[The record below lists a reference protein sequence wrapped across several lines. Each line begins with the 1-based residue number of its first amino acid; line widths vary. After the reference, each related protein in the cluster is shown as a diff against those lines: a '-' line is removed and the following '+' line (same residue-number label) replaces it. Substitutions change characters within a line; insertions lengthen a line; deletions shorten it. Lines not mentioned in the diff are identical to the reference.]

1 MRQAPHP
8 VWEGEAGT
16 VRQAPFLAGR
26 AKQGEGCGKSG
37 RPPPWQGGCGR
48 EGAANQAGPHPGR
61 KSEAGRVR
69 QGGRSRGGAANEAS
83 PPQRLDTAVYRYTP
97 DLTVHTKRSDKIKLT
112 KQMSALPRLPDRPKR
127 KQAGSSQSSDEASS
141 SQYTS
146 ASPADLLRSKMATLA
161 ANPAIT
167 NLLQNPAVLQ
177 DAIATD
183 PGLASLIASN
193 PGMAELLRPEK
204 LNQMLRAL
212 QDPSGP
218 LMSSL
223 QVAAGAGAGGATPS
237 SSMPEGGMLAAA
249 AAAGS
254 EEAVGSMLAAASA
267 GAEVGV
273 DLSRHRMTLMQLQN
287 YAAQM
292 SWHGPQ
298 QSLQQ
303 PMGGVGAEGLGG
315 AQPGGSMLG
324 AFDRMRQLQ
333 QARLTGNLQAAG
345 GCGNGQV

>member
-1 MRQAPHP
+1 MTLP
-8 VWEGEAGT
+8 
-16 VRQAPFLAGR
+16 
-26 AKQGEGCGKSG
+26 
-37 RPPPWQGGCGR
+37 QGGHSR
-48 EGAANQAGPHPGR
+48 EGAQQIHQAGP
-61 KSEAGRVR
+61 
-69 QGGRSRGGAANEAS
+69 
-83 PPQRLDTAVYRYTP
+83 PQRTLGTPSGLLKWYRYTQ
-97 DLTVHTKRSDKIKLT
+97 DLTVHTGWRPDQTTVS

-204 LNQMLRAL
+204 LTQMLRAL

-223 QVAAGAGAGGATPS
+223 QAAAGTGAGGATPS
-237 SSMPEGGMLAAA
+237 TSMPEGGMLAAA
-249 AAAGS
+249 AAAPAES
-254 EEAVGSMLAAASA
+254 EEAVGMLAAASV
-267 GAEVGV
+267 GAEVGA

-298 QSLQQ
+298 QQQQQQQQQ
-303 PMGGVGAEGLGG
+303 PLGGVGAAGLGVT
-315 AQPGGSMLG
+315 QPGGSMLV

-345 GCGNGQV
+345 GCGNGQVWTLYGVGDP

>member
-1 MRQAPHP
+1 M
-8 VWEGEAGT
+8 
-16 VRQAPFLAGR
+16 RQAPFLAGR

-204 LNQMLRAL
+204 LTQMLRAL

-223 QVAAGAGAGGATPS
+223 QAAAGTGAGGATPS
-237 SSMPEGGMLAAA
+237 SSMPEGGMLPVATAT
-249 AAAGS
+249 AAGS

-267 GAEVGV
+267 GAEVGA

-298 QSLQQ
+298 QLQQ
-303 PMGGVGAEGLGG
+303 QQQQSLRVGAGGLGE
-315 AQPGGSMLG
+315 AQPGASMLG

-345 GCGNGQV
+345 RCGNGQV